1 MDGPYVWE
9 PCRGVTDGDRHAR
22 VCRGST
28 ALVWCAW
35 MWGEAVRSPRA
46 VCVLCVCLSRARNVQ
61 QGLPG
66 HGGEVLMRCQRLLP
80 GCKIRHSQL
89 QRS

>member
-1 MDGPYVWE
+1 MDSPYVWE

-46 VCVLCVCLSRARNVQ
+46 VCVLCVPLQGKKRAAGAAWPRRRGPRALSAPAAR
-61 QGLPG
+61 
-66 HGGEVLMRCQRLLP
+66 M
-80 GCKIRHSQL
+80 
-89 QRS
+89 